1 MSYGSDTGVNKGA
14 GLAVEMIRTG
24 ARRIGLGLAAAMLA
38 VWLGAGPAAAQL
50 TVRGTE
56 IVEASG
62 RPFVMRGVNVH
73 HAWAPERTPASLA
86 AIAATGANVVRMV
99 LSDGSR
105 VLSDGAR
112 WRRNSPREVERILDQ
127 AERLKLVVILEV
139 HDATGFGDPS
149 PEAQGAT
156 HLGAFIP
163 YWLSLKPV
171 LEGREDR
178 VIINIANEPFSV
190 RDGPSPWF
198 EAHRTAIV
206 ALRAGGLK
214 HLLMVDGDG
223 YGQDGRGT
231 MRDRA
236 AALLAADPLRN
247 TVFSVHMYQVYGRP
261 EAVTA
266 YLDAFQAANLPLV
279 IGEFGP
285 DHMGDPVAEETI
297 LSEAARRRIGWLAW
311 SWSGNSP
318 KTSDLDMVERFD
330 PSRPTPWGRRIIDG
344 PDGLR
349 ASGRPAEAFDHPRR
363 QPSLWRRLVARWR

>member
-1 MSYGSDTGVNKGA
+1 MAFRVIQTRARRVGA
-14 GLAVEMIRTG
+14 GLA
-24 ARRIGLGLAAAMLA
+24 AATALA
-38 VWLGAGPAAAQL
+38 VLLGPGLAAAQL

-56 IVEASG
+56 VVEASG

-73 HAWAPERTPASLA
+73 HAWAPEQTPASLT
-86 AIAATGANVVRMV
+86 AIAATGANVVRVV

-105 VLSDGAR
+105 
-112 WRRNSPREVERILDQ
+112 WRRTSADEVEAILKQ

-139 HDATGFGDPS
+139 HDATGFGDPG
-149 PEAQGAT
+149 PGAK
-156 HLGAFIP
+156 GAVHMGALIP
-163 YWLSLKPV
+163 YWLSLKP
-171 LEGREDR
+171 LLDGREDR
-178 VIINIANEPFSV
+178 VIVNLANEPFNSPE
-190 RDGPSPWF
+190 RPSPWF

-214 HLLMVDGDG
+214 HLLMVDGDH

-236 AALLAADPLRN
+236 AELLAADPLRN

-285 DHMGDPVAEETI
+285 DHMGDPVADETI

-363 QPSLWRRLVARWR
+363 QPSLWRRLVARLW